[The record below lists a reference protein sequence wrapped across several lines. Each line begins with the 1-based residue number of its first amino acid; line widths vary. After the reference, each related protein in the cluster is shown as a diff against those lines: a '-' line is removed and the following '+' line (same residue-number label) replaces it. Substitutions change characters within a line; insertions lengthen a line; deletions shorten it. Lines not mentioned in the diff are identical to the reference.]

1 LKTGAIDRIINRL
14 LNRYRGDAVLL
25 HRPYPPHIAARTNSK
40 LGGLPRLPEYYEWPR
55 TPNGLPLHFLAQIDR
70 ADIGLG
76 SPLPPRGVLFFFRRN
91 DEEQIWRADRPEDA
105 CRVLYVQDAF
115 AATPQHAAPAD
126 LPAIGGYYPPPFARP
141 FLHPGEA
148 GPNIHV
154 EWPIQPLGFDSWPVS
169 SAVHTMIPAPSFD
182 WGRLNPARLFKNS
195 WPASLQRAW
204 AVDEIADR
212 YDEVLEPKGH

>member
-1 LKTGAIDRIINRL
+1 MACRSI
-14 LNRYRGDAVLL
+14 
-25 HRPYPPHIAARTNSK
+25 S
-40 LGGLPRLPEYYEWPR
+40 WPR
-55 TPNGLPLHFLAQIDR
+55 STVRTSALD
-70 ADIGLG
+70 
-76 SPLPPRGVLFFFRRN
+76 PRF
-91 DEEQIWRADRPEDA
+91 EEQIWRADRPEDA

-126 LPAIGGYYPPPFARP
+126 LPPIGGYYPPPFARP

-204 AVDEIADR
+204 AVDEVADR